1 MKVTFFSGVAMAA
14 IAAEA
19 SATSVSQIENAIDE
33 QVELGQLSIA
43 DEQANNLPQAE
54 TNETTEADSNS
65 LAALQ
70 SESES
75 WSSEDGFSEIEG
87 ESEGASELDPDSYG
101 SE

>member
-87 ESEGASELDPDSYG
+87 ESESASELESDSYG

>member
-70 SESES
+70 S
-75 WSSEDGFSEIEG
+75 
-87 ESEGASELDPDSYG
+87 
-101 SE
+101 

>member
-87 ESEGASELDPDSYG
+87 ESEGASELESDSYG